1 MTQKFGKLTII
12 ERTAPPEH
20 LKDRKSIY
28 LLCKCDCGNEKVV
41 KKSSLTSGAT
51 ISCGCEHKKRAS
63 ERAKN
68 NKTHGMT
75 GTRFYRIYKNMKRRC
90 YDENDNQY
98 HNYGGRGIKVSEEWL
113 TFENFM
119 NDMYN
124 SYIEFEKE
132 HGRDSASLDRLD
144 SDKNYSKDNCRWA
157 TDLEQARNRK
167 DNISVVVDGVEYATL
182 SELAE
187 AHNISKTLVW
197 SRYRSGKRGKELVVP
212 KRHNGKNHKGH
223 NNIEV
228 EVNGKTYNSLT
239 ELQKDYSYISLVSIS
254 KRYKQGKRGEDLIVR
269 RQKTKRD
276 SGEDNNSN

>member
-1 MTQKFGKLTII
+1 MPKIINLIGQKFGRL
-12 ERTAPPEH
+12 EVVS
-20 LKDRKSIY
+20 KDGSKQGRVY
-28 LLCKCDCGNEKVV
+28 WNCRCECGNDTTASTTQL
-41 KKSSLTSGAT
+41 KSGNTK
-51 ISCGCEHKKRAS
+51 SCGCLRS
-63 ERAKN
+63 ESMSESSR
-68 NKTHGMT
+68 THGLSK
-75 GTRFYRIYKNMKRRC
+75 TRFYRIWINMKRRC
-90 YDENDNQY
+90 YDEKDNQY

-132 HGRDSASLDRLD
+132 HGKNSASLDRLD
-144 SDKNYSKDNCRWA
+144 SDKDYNKDNCRWA

-187 AHNISKTLVW
+187 AYNISKILVW
-197 SRYRSGKRGKELVVP
+197 SRYRSGNRGKELVAP

-223 NNIEV
+223 NNIKV

>member
-1 MTQKFGKLTII
+1 MPKIINLTGQKFG
-12 ERTAPPEH
+12 R
-20 LKDRKSIY
+20 
-28 LLCKCDCGNEKVV
+28 LLVVNKGESKKGRVYWNCKCECGNDVV
-41 KKSSLTSGAT
+41 ASTTQLKSGNTQ
-51 ISCGCEHKKRAS
+51 SCGCLLKERIS
-63 ERAKN
+63 ETH
-68 NKTHGMT
+68 KTHGLT
-75 GTRFYRIYKNMKRRC
+75 KTRFYRVWHQMKRRC
-90 YDENDNQY
+90 TNPDYNEY
-98 HNYGGRGIKVSEEWL
+98 HLYGGRGIGISEEWL

-132 HGRDSASLDRLD
+132 HGKNSASLDRLD
-144 SDKNYSKDNCRWA
+144 SDKDYNKDNCRWA

-197 SRYRSGKRGKELVVP
+197 QRYRNGKRGKELVAP
-212 KRHNGKNHKGH
+212 KQHNGRKHKGH

-228 EVNGKTYNSLT
+228 EVNGKQYESLT
-239 ELQKDYSYISLVSIS
+239 ALQKDYSYISLVSIS

-269 RQKTKRD
+269 RQKTK
-276 SGEDNNSN
+276 